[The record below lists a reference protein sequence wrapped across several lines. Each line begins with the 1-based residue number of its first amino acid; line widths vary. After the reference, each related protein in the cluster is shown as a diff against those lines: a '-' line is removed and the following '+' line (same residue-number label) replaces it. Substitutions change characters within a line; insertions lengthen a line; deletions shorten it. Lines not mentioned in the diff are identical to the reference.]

1 MVLLA
6 RNPDPPEA
14 PAVLPCRLPPCS
26 RPVPLRSALRRTV
39 PASHPRTL
47 APLLPPFAF
56 APSRRPALL
65 RSISHLPPPVPA
77 SSPLPRLPCQA
88 FARPHRVAPAI
99 RPLRPTPFS
108 LVPVL
113 ALLSHTH
120 LAPPHSRVPAP
131 SNPLLLRPAK
141 PSSGLASSLPPAIR
155 PLRLA
160 LWEASLPRFT
170 RPAPA
175 ALPCS
180 PPSRPRPTAP
190 PRICCHLPVPA
201 SSPLPRLPCQAFV
214 RPHLAVRS
222 APSIPSHPPS
232 HPARPARP
240 VPALSHSPPH
250 PAPPTFRTLLTTLRR
265 AAALPALHRRAAVR
279 ISPGGPRWLLFL
291 RLARGSRMPA
301 QGAFGGADSYLDAA

>member
-141 PSSGLASSLPPAIR
+141 PSPGLASLSA
-155 PLRLA
+155 
-160 LWEASLPRFT
+160 
-170 RPAPA
+170 
-175 ALPCS
+175 
-180 PPSRPRPTAP
+180 
-190 PRICCHLPVPA
+190 
-201 SSPLPRLPCQAFV
+201 PRLPSSRTHLLIPPLTALCPAPRSIPHTFDDFATRRRPSCPSSTGG
-214 RPHLAVRS
+214 RPHFPRWAS
-222 APSIPSHPPS
+222 AAARFVAGEGLSD
-232 HPARPARP
+232 ARP
-240 VPALSHSPPH
+240 
-250 PAPPTFRTLLTTLRR
+250 
-265 AAALPALHRRAAVR
+265 
-279 ISPGGPRWLLFL
+279 
-291 RLARGSRMPA
+291 
-301 QGAFGGADSYLDAA
+301 GGADSYLDAA